1 MIKLDL
7 NEQTVDTS
15 YVFEGR
21 IIKVKKDKVL
31 LPSGHTSTREV
42 VEHNG
47 GVCVLPIDND
57 GNVYFVKQFRYPY
70 KQVVTE
76 IPAGKREGD
85 ENPLD
90 CGIRELKEE
99 IGASADEVI
108 SLGFMY
114 PSPGYCGEIIW
125 MYLAKGLKFG
135 AQKLDEDEFLN
146 VEKIPLERAIEM
158 VMNNEI
164 HDAKTQ
170 IALMKAY
177 LMLGGTVDE

>member
-1 MIKLDL
+1 MDL

-21 IIKVKKDKVL
+21 IIKVKKDTVL

-47 GVCVLPIDND
+47 GVCVVPIDDD

-70 KQVVTE
+70 KQVVME

-85 ENPLD
+85 EDPKA
-90 CGIRELKEE
+90 CGVRELKEE
-99 IGASADEVI
+99 IGAVADEI
-108 SLGFMY
+108 IPLGYMY

-125 MYLAKGLKFG
+125 IFLARGLNFG
-135 AQKLDEDEFLN
+135 SQKLDEDEFLN
-146 VEKIPLERAIEM
+146 VEKIPLEKAIKM
-158 VMNNEI
+158 VMNDEI

-177 LMLGGTVDE
+177 IMQD

>member
-1 MIKLDL
+1 MDL
-7 NEQTVDTS
+7 NEETVDTA
-15 YVFEGR
+15 YVFEGK

-31 LPSGHTSTREV
+31 LPSGHISTREV

-47 GVCVLPIDND
+47 GVCVLPIDDD

-70 KQVVTE
+70 KRVVME

-85 ENPLD
+85 EEPNV
-90 CGIRELKEE
+90 CGVRELKEE
-99 IGASADEVI
+99 IGAAANEIVP
-108 SLGFMY
+108 LGYMY

-125 MYLAKGLKFG
+125 IFLARGLNFG
-135 AQKLDEDEFLN
+135 SQKLDEDEFLN
-146 VEKIPLERAIEM
+146 VEKIPLKKAVEM

-177 LMLGGTVDE
+177 IMLNE